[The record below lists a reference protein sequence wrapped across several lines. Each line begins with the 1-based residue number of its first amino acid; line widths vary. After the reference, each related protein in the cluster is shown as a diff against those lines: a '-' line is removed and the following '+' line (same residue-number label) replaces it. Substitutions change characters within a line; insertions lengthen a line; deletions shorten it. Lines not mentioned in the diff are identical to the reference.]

1 MTTIFLG
8 WQENKKVSR
17 SKNETY
23 TDDWAFW
30 FISTLIRCL
39 LGSLY
44 GSSLGKV
51 TDLCY
56 RLGFSMLCEIWGNWC
71 LEKTFWDTNSLFY
84 LNTHEGGGWKRSLSW
99 ASRVQIQA
107 LQCIYL
113 LQVIYL
119 QFIYLLPDTLSKLAS
134 VKLKFLSRGMEILIV
149 LPHWLKDWMNTIC
162 VLEQHSE
169 QNKRM

>member
-84 LNTHEGGGWKRSLSW
+84 LNTREGGGWKRSLSW

-113 LQVIYL
+113 LQ
-119 QFIYLLPDTLSKLAS
+119 FIYLFTIYLFITWYFEQVSLCETQVLLPRNGNNNSTTSLAEGLNEYH
-134 VKLKFLSRGMEILIV
+134 VCFGATFGAK
-149 LPHWLKDWMNTIC
+149 
-162 VLEQHSE
+162 
-169 QNKRM
+169 